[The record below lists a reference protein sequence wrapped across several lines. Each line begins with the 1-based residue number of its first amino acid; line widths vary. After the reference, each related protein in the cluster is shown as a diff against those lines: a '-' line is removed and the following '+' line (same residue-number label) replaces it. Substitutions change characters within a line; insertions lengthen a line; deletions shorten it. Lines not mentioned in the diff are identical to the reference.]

1 MLVGIYAES
10 GTRRYILNFN
20 MIMRPNIC
28 RIETKLGMV
37 LLTSEHIHVCCDS
50 DCTWVLLVFCLFG
63 DELLRNMYMQYEYS
77 LFLDMISAKALM

>member
-1 MLVGIYAES
+1 
-10 GTRRYILNFN
+10 

-37 LLTSEHIHVCCDS
+37 LLTSEYMHVCCDS